1 MSAALVEEG
10 SLPIGLVVDGVRHK
24 SFGLRAPTVQD
35 NIDAINEVGSSNPV
49 ELSAAIFAL
58 QLMNIGTLVQKPVGA
73 KATVPPTVYV
83 TTDLL
88 RQMHPIDFNEIERA
102 SGRLE
107 KKLLLGAETSSGG
120 PDAEPSLPATAS
132 APSTQ

>member
-1 MSAALVEEG
+1 MSAALVEQG

-49 ELSAAIFAL
+49 ELSAALFAL
-58 QLMNIGTLVQKPVGA
+58 QLTHLGTLVQKPEGA
-73 KATVPPTVYV
+73 KPTTPPTVYI

-88 RQMHPIDFNEIERA
+88 RPMHPHDFNEIERA

-120 PDAEPSLPATAS
+120 PDAELSLPATAS